1 MLAGPALYHLSH
13 SASLFFVLVI
23 LEIGSCFMSIH
34 RVPSEVHFN
43 LIKDE
48 LQT

>member
-1 MLAGPALYHLSH
+1 MGCEESHYLQEFELLH
-13 SASLFFVLVI
+13 SAS
-23 LEIGSCFMSIH
+23 MSARNSGLYNIH